1 MWHISSTYYKF
12 ICAEMGVEGPAGI
25 LLGAESTIFVVFV
38 SSGGSWTLMPLYLY
52 CLGVL
57 KTLYLY
63 CLGACCG
70 PMDAETIVLVLS
82 GSSQQSWLAQNT
94 MFVMSGR
101 VSGGS
106 WALKQLYL

>member
-1 MWHISSTYYKF
+1 
-12 ICAEMGVEGPAGI
+12 MGVEGPAGI
-25 LLGAESTIFVVFV
+25 LLGAESIIFVVFV

-57 KTLYLY
+57 KTLNLYCLGVLKTLYLY
-63 CLGACCG
+63 CLGACWG

-101 VSGGS
+101 MSGGS
-106 WALKQLYL
+106 WALKPLYL

>member
-1 MWHISSTYYKF
+1 
-12 ICAEMGVEGPAGI
+12 MGVEGPAGI

-38 SSGGSWTLMPLYLY
+38 SFGGSWTLMPLYLY

-57 KTLYLY
+57 KTLNLYCLGVLKTLYLY
-63 CLGACCG
+63 CLGACWG

-82 GSSQQSWLAQNT
+82 GSSQQSWRAQST
-94 MFVMSGR
+94 IFVMSGR

-106 WALKQLYL
+106 WALKPLYL

>member
-1 MWHISSTYYKF
+1 
-12 ICAEMGVEGPAGI
+12 MGVEGPAGI
-25 LLGAESTIFVVFV
+25 LVGAESTIFVVFV

-63 CLGACCG
+63 CLGVLKTLYLFCLGACWG
-70 PMDAETIVLVLS
+70 LMDAETIVLVLS

-106 WALKQLYL
+106 WALKPLYL